1 MTRPD
6 QTVVLLTDPAMA
18 EHAAPGHPERPERVD
33 AVVAGVSAAAAAAG
47 ARLERPPVTPA
58 EDARLAAVHDPGYL
72 AWLADTAG
80 QGGGWIDPDTYVV
93 SGSWNAARLAAGA
106 AVQGAAAVARGTA
119 TVAFAAVR
127 PPGHHANRDLGKGFC
142 LVNNVVVA
150 ASALRDE
157 ARLARI
163 AILDWDVH
171 HGDGTQALVE
181 DDPDVLY
188 ASTHQFP
195 WYPGTGADDEQTRNV
210 INVPLEMGA
219 GDAEFVAAWTEMILP
234 RVEAFAPAAILLSA
248 GFDAHRDDPLAGLWV
263 TAEGFGTVARAIGE
277 VGARLGISGVSAVL
291 EGGYDLA
298 ALRSSAAATVVGLLA
313 GLGMVGDRTA
323 GA

>member
-1 MTRPD
+1 MPGPD
-6 QTVVLLTDPAMA
+6 QTVILLTDPAMA
-18 EHAAPGHPERPERVD
+18 EHAVPGHPERPERLD
-33 AVVAGVSAAAAAAG
+33 AVVAGVIAAAGAAG

-58 EDARLAAVHDPGYL
+58 DGARLAAVHDPDYL
-72 AWLADTAG
+72 GWLADTADR
-80 QGGGWIDPDTYVV
+80 GGGWIDPDTYVV
-93 SGSWNAARLAAGA
+93 PGSWRAAHLAAGA
-106 AVQGAAAVARGTA
+106 AIQGAAAVAAGTA

-127 PPGHHANRDLGKGFC
+127 PPGHHASRELGKGFC

-157 ARLARI
+157 AGVARI

-181 DDPDVLY
+181 DDPEVLY

-195 WYPGTGADDEQTRNV
+195 WYPGTGSDAEQARNV

-219 GDAEFVAAWTEMILP
+219 GDAEFVTAWEEAILP
-234 RVEAFAPAAILLSA
+234 RVENFAPEAILLSA

-277 VGARLGISGVSAVL
+277 LGTRLGISGVSVVL

-313 GLGMVGDRTA
+313 GLAMADDGTA
-323 GA
+323 GT